1 MGISLNPSSILSG
14 QGIDVSSLV
23 QQMITEQSGPM
34 IEWQNEEATV
44 QSQSVALTA
53 INNDLSDLATAM
65 QTLADPL
72 GPFTASAAQSSD
84 TSVLTATSENSAAVG
99 SHEIVVNNLATAG
112 ALYTNGVSDPTA
124 SILPAGATGG
134 DIQLQVGGSSGNTY
148 DIQITPGS
156 NDTLNTLA
164 SSINAQSSAGNWG
177 VTASVVQDST
187 GYRLALYSQNTGS
200 AGALA
205 LNTTLSNSNTT
216 TLTFNAPVGGTD
228 ASLTIDGVP
237 FTSSSNTLSGAIPGV
252 TLNLLSAAPN
262 SPVQLTVGP
271 DQNQITTAVNNFVSA
286 YNTVIAD
293 INTQYQVNPVTNNEG
308 PLGGDPSLRSLQS
321 SLLSDAGYS
330 LDLNSNSG
338 YVNLA
343 SLGIITN
350 DDGTLSVV
358 TSPTATQASFAQALA
373 ANPTAVQNFF
383 QNASGTGFATNFN
396 NDLTN
401 LTDPTQGVLNVDLAQ
416 NQTTI
421 QNLQTNVTNFQTQ
434 LTAQQQQLTAQFDA
448 VNASLQA
455 YPLLLEQTTEILG
468 SLDSTGST
476 DTTSNSIP
484 TLTSG
489 L

>member
-1 MGISLNPSSILSG
+1 MGISLNPSTILSG

-23 QQMITEQSGPM
+23 QQMITAQSGLM
-34 IEWQNEEATV
+34 TEWQNEEATV

-53 INNDLSDLATAM
+53 INNDLGHLATAM

-84 TSVLTATSENSAAVG
+84 TSVLTASAENSAAVG

-124 SILPAGATGG
+124 SILPTNASGG
-134 DIQLQVGGSSGNTY
+134 DIQLQVGGSSGTTY
-148 DIQITPGS
+148 DIHITPGS

-164 SSINAQSSAGNWG
+164 SYINTQSSAGNWG

-187 GYRLALYSQNTGS
+187 GYRLALYSQNTGT

-205 LNTTLSNSNTT
+205 LNTTLSNSNTS
-216 TLTFNAPVGGTD
+216 TLTFNAPVGGAD

-237 FTSSSNTLSGAIPGV
+237 FTSSSNTLAGAIPGV
-252 TLNLLSAAPN
+252 TLNLLSPAPG

-271 DQNQITTAVNNFVSA
+271 DTNQITTAVNNFVSA
-286 YNTVIAD
+286 YNTVIGD

-321 SLLSDAGYS
+321 SLLADAGYS
-330 LDLNSNSG
+330 LDLNSNGG

-350 DDGTLSVV
+350 NDGSLTVV
-358 TSPTATQASFAQALA
+358 TSPTAT
-373 ANPTAVQNFF
+373 
-383 QNASGTGFATNFN
+383 GT
-396 NDLTN
+396 
-401 LTDPTQGVLNVDLAQ
+401 VLR
-416 NQTTI
+416 
-421 QNLQTNVTNFQTQ
+421 
-434 LTAQQQQLTAQFDA
+434 
-448 VNASLQA
+448 
-455 YPLLLEQTTEILG
+455 
-468 SLDSTGST
+468 ST
-476 DTTSNSIP
+476 TTSPRSAS
-484 TLTSG
+484 TTSPVP
-489 L
+489 